1 MDKLLLICL
10 LVILALPALC
20 VNNMEMMFM
29 LEGDQEYGDFGASL
43 AALDFNGDGYDDLA
57 VLQRGWLPDSVT
69 VPTPNSRGFGRLLFY
84 YGGYPFN
91 NIPDFIIEGT
101 HHVQFTPAWIT
112 NLGDV
117 NGDGFEDLGAQGF
130 SGLVNDSTW
139 LAGPPCYYVYYGGS
153 NPSTQP
159 GYYRV
164 FDEPHPTGA
173 EIDALGDVNGD
184 GYADIGYVFRT
195 NHSYI
200 PLSRYGIV
208 LGGSTA
214 LTEIVLR
221 QVDSF
226 DLVTI
231 QGSGD
236 VNNDGYADY
245 TVTRKDWQGNGNN
258 ISSNTLIYGNA
269 TLAVTDSL
277 VMLSDYPSPIVW
289 RTRAV
294 GDVNGDGIDDVA
306 GRIIS
311 SIDIWYGGTDMTA
324 QNDVSLLPAWAGYPS
339 NDRGLVWGDLNND
352 GYDDVIG
359 AAPTFSGYS
368 GAIRLWM
375 GGANMNGMMDLYM
388 DETTFDMQYGTGL
401 TAGDFNHDGC
411 CDIAVSAPHS
421 PEYDFYPGRVY
432 VYSGN
437 TELADT
443 TVGAADDNTPV
454 PDTWSFCVVPNP
466 VHDLHS
472 WKLLLTGTAY
482 RDYHDLSVTIY
493 NAKGQRV
500 GSQQLQAETG
510 STKEFDLPNLH
521 LPAGIYEA
529 SVYQGKTLL
538 KTNKFTVLSGAGK

>member
-1 MDKLLLICL
+1 
-10 LVILALPALC
+10 
-20 VNNMEMMFM
+20 
-29 LEGDQEYGDFGASL
+29 
-43 AALDFNGDGYDDLA
+43 
-57 VLQRGWLPDSVT
+57 
-69 VPTPNSRGFGRLLFY
+69 
-84 YGGYPFN
+84 
-91 NIPDFIIEGT
+91 
-101 HHVQFTPAWIT
+101 
-112 NLGDV
+112 
-117 NGDGFEDLGAQGF
+117 
-130 SGLVNDSTW
+130 
-139 LAGPPCYYVYYGGS
+139 
-153 NPSTQP
+153 
-159 GYYRV
+159 
-164 FDEPHPTGA
+164 
-173 EIDALGDVNGD
+173 
-184 GYADIGYVFRT
+184 
-195 NHSYI
+195 
-200 PLSRYGIV
+200 
-208 LGGSTA
+208 

-226 DLVTI
+226 DWVTI

-245 TVTRKDWQGNGNN
+245 TVTRLDWQGNGNY

-277 VMLSDYPSPIVW
+277 VMLSDYPSPIVT

-324 QNDVSLLPAWAGYPS
+324 QNDVSLLPAWAGYLS
-339 NDRGLVWGDLNND
+339 DDRGLVWGDLNND

-466 VHDLHS
+466 LPGRKYG
-472 WKLLLTGTAY
+472 KLVFRGKGYDQYHRLT
-482 RDYHDLSVTIY
+482 LNIY
-493 NAKGQRV
+493 NIKGQKV
-500 GSQQLQAETG
+500 KNISLNSEKIKAGQT
-510 STKEFDLPNLH
+510 DLPALD
-521 LPAGIYEA
+521 LPTGIYEFA
-529 SVYQGKTLL
+529 LSSSRMQLRTIK
-538 KTNKFTVLSGAGK
+538 VLVMRGE